1 MHKDYV
7 LSVIH
12 EYKFEQKKN
21 IPIRGKNHQV
31 IAYLSSVKK
40 TREHAEILTE
50 WRNKHMY
57 SFFTWFHATVD
68 GTLKWIES
76 IMDREDRILFLI
88 QNLEGKPIGHIG
100 LTNFDFEK
108 NTCEIDSVLRGV
120 EEELPGVM
128 TYALESLIDW
138 VFNRLKIDSVYLRVF
153 EDNHKAISLYKRCGF
168 ILWKRVG
175 ARKIVERDFIR
186 WVEVEGGSNI
196 FLNYEKY
203 IVYFIK
209 ERSQIR

>member
-1 MHKDYV
+1 MCHKDYV
-7 LSVIH
+7 LSVIR
-12 EYKFEQKKN
+12 EYKFEQNKN
-21 IPIRGKNHQV
+21 IPIRDKNHQV
-31 IAYLSSVKK
+31 IAYLSSVKETK
-40 TREHAEILTE
+40 EHAEILTE

-68 GTLKWIES
+68 GTLNWIEG
-76 IMDREDRILFLI
+76 IMVREDRILFLI
-88 QNLEGKPIGHIG
+88 HNLKGEPIGHIG

-120 EEELPGVM
+120 DELPGVM
-128 TYALESLIDW
+128 TYALESLVDW

-175 ARKIVERDFIR
+175 ARKIIERDFIR
-186 WVEVEGGSNI
+186 WIEVEGSPNI
-196 FLNYEKY
+196 VLNYEKY